1 MEANRIIDADLTNNL
16 IQNHALNQLKKIRL
30 MEAFYFL
37 IRSQLGMV
45 SGMIMKNNV
54 LFPNKV
60 KNVDKILI
68 CIIINEV
75 FI

>member
-16 IQNHALNQLKKIRL
+16 IQSHALNQLKKISL